1 MRVLQYTCFSIF
13 FFFTAFLSLP
23 VFAQQEVNGIVRD
36 AQSND
41 ALPGVNVVIKGTQNG
56 TVTDDKGA
64 FSIKTKE
71 AYPLTVV
78 ISYLGYG
85 SQEITVKSAKRIT
98 VRLKSNEVNLKDVA
112 VVGTRITEKQKE
124 SPLTVESMSRIGIKE
139 TPAVNFYDGLG
150 ELKGVDLT
158 SASFGFKVLNT
169 RGFNSTSPVRSL
181 QLIDGVDN
189 QSPGLN
195 FSLGNF
201 LGASELDV
209 QKVEMIVG
217 ASSAY
222 YGPNAFNGVISMT
235 SRSPFDKPGLEV
247 SLKAGEREMFEGA
260 LRWAQ
265 VLKNKK
271 GEDKFGYKINLYY
284 LRAKDWAA
292 DNKSATPQSLNG
304 EHNPGGYDAVNTYGD
319 EYINGTDFRNAPG
332 SYLGLNT
339 FYRRGYEEKDLVDYD
354 MHNVKA
360 GLAMH
365 YKITPKTEAIIASN
379 LGTGTTIYQGDNRY
393 MLKDIWFLQNRIE
406 VRHENKWFIR
416 AYATNE
422 DAGKSYDAYFTAL
435 QLQAEAKSNNDW
447 VQDYENYWAQHYS
460 LDRVKALPGAP
471 PQPSV
476 FGAPYIQWLSD
487 LNNYALNN
495 YYDSLALWHATTQAY
510 ANSVGDLKRI
520 PLDQPFFEPGTHN
533 FDTAFAGITSR
544 KTYGQKGSMFY
555 DHSALYHVQ
564 AEYKFNPWDFCEV
577 TTGGNFR
584 MYAPNSQ
591 GTIFAD
597 TNGVTIRNWELGLY
611 AGVEK
616 KFLNDKL
623 KANATVRVDKNQNFP
638 FLVSPAASVVYQP
651 AKEQYVRV
659 SFSSAIRN
667 PTLADQYLYYQ
678 TGRAILIGN
687 RNGFDNLV
695 TVPSLIAAYDA
706 NLNFDSLKYFN
717 VKPVVPEKV
726 KTLEVG
732 YRGTL
737 FNCIYI
743 DGSAYYSW
751 YKDFIGYK
759 VGVSI
764 DTMHHGLIPD
774 IVYKNAYRVAT
785 NSEDKVTT
793 MGVAI
798 GINYYIGKYFAV
810 VGNYSYNKLDRHG
823 STDPLIPAYNT
834 PEHKCNIGFNGRDIK
849 NFGFNINYK
858 WVQGFDFEGSPQFTG
873 HIDSYGLVDV
883 QVNRRF
889 PRMYS
894 TLKIGA
900 SNVLNNMHYEVYGGP
915 KVGRIAYVSLLLE
928 LNKI

>member
-23 VFAQQEVNGIVRD
+23 VLAQQEVNGIVRD
-36 AQSND
+36 AQNND
-41 ALPGVNVVIKGTQNG
+41 VLAGVNAVVKGTQTG
-56 TVTDDKGA
+56 TVTDDKGI
-64 FSIKTKE
+64 FNIKTNE

-78 ISYLGYG
+78 ISYLGYS

-139 TPAVNFYDGLG
+139 TPAVSFYDGLG

-235 SRSPFDKPGLEV
+235 SRSPFDKPGLEI
-247 SLKAGEREMFEGA
+247 SLKGGEREMFEGA

-271 GEDKFGYKINLYY
+271 GEEKFGYKINLYY

-304 EHNPGGYDAVNTYGD
+304 EHNPGGYDAVNVYGD
-319 EYINGTDFRNAPG
+319 ENISGTDFRTEAYSFPG
-332 SYLGLNT
+332 LISFTRN
-339 FYRRGYEEKDLVDYD
+339 GYAEKDLVDYN

-360 GLAMH
+360 GLALH
-365 YKITPKTEAIIASN
+365 YKFTPKVEAILASN

-393 MLKDIWFLQNRIE
+393 MLKNIWFLQNRLE
-406 VRHENKWFIR
+406 VRNNNKWFVR

-422 DAGKSYDAYFTAL
+422 NAGQSYDAYFTAL
-435 QLQAEAKSNNDW
+435 QIQSEARSDKDWIQA
-447 VQDYENYWAQHYS
+447 YENYWAGHHDI
-460 LDRVKALPGAP
+460 DRVSTLPGFPTLSATATK
-471 PQPSV
+471 QEQT
-476 FGAPYIQWLSD
+476 AWLQSINPF
-487 LNNYALNN
+487 LLNN
-495 YYDSLALWHATTQAY
+495 YYDSLMLWHGKARDS
-510 ANSVGDLKRI
+510 ANLNGY
-520 PLDQPFFEPGTHN
+520 FAPGSYQ
-533 FDTAFAGITSR
+533 FDTAFAGVTSR
-544 KTYGQKGSMFY
+544 KTFGQRGSMFY
-555 DHSALYHVQ
+555 DRSALYHVQ
-564 AEYKFNPWDFCEV
+564 AEYKFTPAFCDV
-577 TTGGNFR
+577 TAGGNFR
-584 MYAPNSQ
+584 LYVPNSQ

-597 TNGVTIRNWELGLY
+597 TNGITIRNWEVGIY
-611 AGVEK
+611 AGAEK
-616 KFLNDKL
+616 KFFDDKL
-623 KANATVRVDKNQNFP
+623 KANVTVRVDKNQNFP
-638 FLVSPAASVVYQP
+638 FLVSPAASFVYQP
-651 AKEQYVRV
+651 AKEQYLRL
-659 SFSSAIRN
+659 SFSSAVRN

-678 TGRAILIGN
+678 TGRAILLGN
-687 RNGFDNLV
+687 VHGYKGLV
-695 TVPSLIAAYDA
+695 TVPSLVAAYNA
-706 NLNFDSLKYFN
+706 SQVFDSLQFFD

-726 KTLEVG
+726 KTIELG
-732 YRGTL
+732 YRGTI
-737 FNCIYI
+737 FDNIYV
-743 DGSAYYSW
+743 DVGAYYSW
-751 YKDFIGYK
+751 YKDFIGYR
-759 VGVSI
+759 VGVSV
-764 DTMHHGLIPD
+764 DTLRLQGAPKI
-774 IVYKNAYRVAT
+774 IYNNAYRIAS
-785 NSEDKVTT
+785 NAADEVTT
-793 MGVAI
+793 MGAAI
-798 GINYYIGKYFAV
+798 GLNYYIGKYFAV
-810 VGNYSYNKLDRHG
+810 VTNYSYNKLDRHG

-834 PEHKCNIGFNGRDIK
+834 PENKFNIGVNGRDIR
-849 NFGFNINYK
+849 NFGFSINYK

-883 QVNRRF
+883 QVNRKF

-894 TLKIGA
+894 TLKVGA

-915 KVGRIAYVSLLLE
+915 SVGRVAYISLLVE
-928 LNKI
+928 LNKL